1 MGAKQP
7 QPKICEHNG
16 LVHDALIYGGVD
28 ELTAEVLAFVEQG
41 ADAGEAALIALPG
54 RRART
59 VRTALQAQGAQA
71 TVVDMAQLGRN
82 PGRIM
87 PFVRQFVSDNDGRVR
102 IRRRADLGGPHA
114 RGDRRGGPPRSAAN
128 LAFEGTGVPILCPY
142 DSDALEDHVLE
153 DAERTHPTILERGLR
168 RESRCYKGWEDGLAA
183 GSRQLP
189 DFGKPQGELEFE
201 RGDLSL
207 VRSVVRRQT
216 ERTTLSPTRAH
227 GLLLAAN
234 EAASNSIAHAKP
246 SGGRLRVWQ
255 IGEGVVVR
263 GLRRRPDRRSVS
275 RTCAAGGR
283 RRGRPWD
290 VADEPDVRPHRDAR
304 GRARHDHEAP
314 RRRDPRRRGTGG
326 LTYRLQTCGSS

>member
-1 MGAKQP
+1 M
-7 QPKICEHNG
+7 
-16 LVHDALIYGGVD
+16 
-28 ELTAEVLAFVEQG
+28 
-41 ADAGEAALIALPG
+41 
-54 RRART
+54 
-59 VRTALQAQGAQA
+59 
-71 TVVDMAQLGRN
+71 
-82 PGRIM
+82 
-87 PFVRQFVSDNDGRVR
+87 
-102 IRRRADLGGPHA
+102 
-114 RGDRRGGPPRSAAN
+114 
-128 LAFEGTGVPILCPY
+128 PILCPY

-255 IGEGVVVR
+255 IGEGVVCE
-263 GLRRRPDRRSVS
+263 VS
-275 RTCAAGGR
+275 DTGR
-283 RRGRPWD
+283 I
-290 VADEPDVRPHRDAR
+290 ADPLA
-304 GRARHDHEAP
+304 GRARPAADAEAGRGMWLMNQMCDLIETREDEHGTITRLHVGETRVAEAP
-314 RRRDPRRRGTGG
+314 AA
-326 LTYRLQTCGSS
+326 